1 MKKFFIGSFLFVGLF
16 LFTACGHSMIQTLTD
31 QGGTWEA
38 DGFGVETELYFVD
51 EHQVIVTEEGRS
63 YPGEY
68 HYEEDTQRLT
78 ISLSGISATILTDVI
93 EKDGM
98 IQAKNNKKS
107 VSFTRIEQG
116 E

>member
-1 MKKFFIGSFLFVGLF
+1 MKKFFIGSFLFVDLF

-38 DGFGVETELYFVD
+38 DGFGVETEFYFFD

-68 HYEEDTQRLT
+68 HYEEDTQRL
-78 ISLSGISATILTDVI
+78 TILTDVI

>member
-16 LFTACGHSMIQTLTD
+16 LFTASGHSMIQTLTD

-63 YPGEY
+63 YP
-68 HYEEDTQRLT
+68 
-78 ISLSGISATILTDVI
+78 
-93 EKDGM
+93 KDGM
-98 IQAKNNKKS
+98 IQAKNNQKS